1 MKFNI
6 KDYPGKYV
14 MHCKTKEEAISF
26 CNYLHSIGRKW
37 CTGTSYVNNDYYG
50 AHGNKTAYAF
60 NEGAYS
66 GVDYYKFEAEDE
78 YIILEWEDFMEKTF
92 TKANLKTGDIIKQR
106 NGAIGV
112 INRQLEMITC
122 KNGGWID
129 LDRFNGDLTNQW
141 SKEFDIVLVRRPK
154 AKADCNFDAIRQEW
168 GELVYDRE
176 RDEVEEM
183 TLEQVC
189 KLLGKTIKIV
199 K

>member
-78 YIILEWEDFMEKTF
+78 YIILEWEDFMDSTF
-92 TKANLKTGDIIKQR
+92 TKADL
-106 NGAIGV
+106 
-112 INRQLEMITC
+112 
-122 KNGGWID
+122 KNG
-129 LDRFNGDLTNQW
+129 
-141 SKEFDIVLVRRPK
+141 DIVLLRNGVVQVYIESMNVFMLKDGGWNDAEKYNDDLTRGGFADIVAVRRPHHK
-154 AKADCNFDAIRQEW
+154 HECTFEAFDLLY
-168 GELVYDRE
+168 GTLLYDRE
-176 RDEVEEM
+176 RDDVEEM
-183 TLEQVC
+183 TLAEVC
-189 KLLGKTIKIV
+189 KLLGKNIKII